1 MSSNISNE
9 NEGTLKYTRA
19 PISGF
24 IVFDVSEEELNSLEA
39 GNNTIAVCS
48 NAFFGVLSMLLTVLV
63 SLFTTQ
69 MSDRVFACFL
79 AATVAFIILALFFA
93 ILWFI
98 NYKKKNE
105 TVKIIRNRKVKPN
118 MVSHDEESVQREDFE
133 DSNSDS
139 FEVTTNKM

>member
-1 MSSNISNE
+1 
-9 NEGTLKYTRA
+9 
-19 PISGF
+19 
-24 IVFDVSEEELNSLEA
+24 
-39 GNNTIAVCS
+39 
-48 NAFFGVLSMLLTVLV
+48 MLLTVLV